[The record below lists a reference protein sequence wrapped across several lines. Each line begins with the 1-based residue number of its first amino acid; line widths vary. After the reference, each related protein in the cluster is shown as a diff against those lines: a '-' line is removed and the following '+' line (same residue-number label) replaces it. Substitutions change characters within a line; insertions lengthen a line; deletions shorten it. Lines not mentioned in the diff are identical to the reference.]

1 MNQREHL
8 QRKGEVQG
16 PSGEAPR
23 KTGKQHDVT
32 QEKEAD
38 QGMAVGKENE
48 VEQRSTLHPNLT
60 QNGSHKPD
68 HPSKTENQEKDE
80 TKFQVKLKRVLQK
93 TEAGFL
99 LVNKTDQARVQFTS
113 QPSVAQVAG
122 DARR

>member
-1 MNQREHL
+1 
-8 QRKGEVQG
+8 
-16 PSGEAPR
+16 
-23 KTGKQHDVT
+23 
-32 QEKEAD
+32 
-38 QGMAVGKENE
+38 MAVGKENE

-99 LVNKTDQARVQFTS
+99 LVTKTDQARVQFTS